1 MEVPQKLI
9 SITTLLTII
18 HTLLLT
24 IFGVIY
30 LKKNYVVMT
39 TKEYETIAQFVEE
52 HLEEDSA
59 SQEKAGGTGIEV
71 GFGAD
76 YLEDEEEEE

>member
-1 MEVPQKLI
+1 MI
-9 SITTLLTII
+9 SITTLLTIVN
-18 HTLLLT
+18 TLLLT

-30 LKKNYVVMT
+30 LKKNYVGMT
-39 TKEYETIAQFVEE
+39 EEEYQTITKFVEE

-76 YLEDEEEEE
+76 YLEEQEGEEE

>member
-1 MEVPQKLI
+1 MI
-9 SITTLLTII
+9 SITTLLTIVN
-18 HTLLLT
+18 TLLLT

-39 TKEYETIAQFVEE
+39 TEEYQTIAQFVEE
-52 HLEEDSA
+52 HSKEAEA
-59 SQEKAGGTGIEV
+59 SQELAGGTGIEV

-76 YLEDEEEEE
+76 YLEEEGEEEK

>member
-1 MEVPQKLI
+1 MI
-9 SITTLLTII
+9 SITTLLTIVN
-18 HTLLLT
+18 TLLLT

-39 TKEYETIAQFVEE
+39 TEEYQTITKFVEE

-59 SQEKAGGTGIEV
+59 SQESAGGTGIEV

-76 YLEDEEEEE
+76 YLEDEEEE

>member
-1 MEVPQKLI
+1 MI
-9 SITTLLTII
+9 SITSLLTII
-18 HTLLLT
+18 NTLLLT

-30 LKKNYVVMT
+30 LKKNYVIMT

-52 HLEEDSA
+52 HTEEDLA

-76 YLEDEEEEE
+76 YLEEGEEEE

>member
-1 MEVPQKLI
+1 MI
-9 SITTLLTII
+9 SITTLLTIVN
-18 HTLLLT
+18 TLLLT
-24 IFGVIY
+24 IFGAIY
-30 LKKNYVVMT
+30 SKKNYVVMT

-52 HLEEDSA
+52 HTEEDLA

-76 YLEDEEEEE
+76 YLEDEGEEEK

>member
-1 MEVPQKLI
+1 MI
-9 SITTLLTII
+9 SITTLLTIVN
-18 HTLLLT
+18 TLLLT

-39 TKEYETIAQFVEE
+39 SEEYQTISKFVEE

>member
-1 MEVPQKLI
+1 MI
-9 SITTLLTII
+9 SITTLLTIVN
-18 HTLLLT
+18 TLLLT

-30 LKKNYVVMT
+30 LKKNYVIMT
-39 TKEYETIAQFVEE
+39 SEEYQTITKFVEE

-59 SQEKAGGTGIEV
+59 SQEQAGGTGIEV

-76 YLEDEEEEE
+76 YLEDDEEEE

>member
-1 MEVPQKLI
+1 MEVTRKMI
-9 SITTLLTII
+9 SITTLLTIVN
-18 HTLLLT
+18 TLLLT

-39 TKEYETIAQFVEE
+39 SEEYQTITKFVEE

-59 SQEKAGGTGIEV
+59 SQERAGGTGIEV

-76 YLEDEEEEE
+76 YLEEEEE